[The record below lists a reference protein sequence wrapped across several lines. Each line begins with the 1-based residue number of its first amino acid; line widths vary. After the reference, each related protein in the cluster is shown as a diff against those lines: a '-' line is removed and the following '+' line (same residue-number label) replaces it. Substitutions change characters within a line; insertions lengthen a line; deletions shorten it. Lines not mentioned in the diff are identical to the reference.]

1 MRYERERP
9 GELVHVD
16 VKEVARIPDGGGRR
30 ALGRG
35 CGSARGAGL
44 SCLHVA
50 VDDFSRVS
58 YAELLADE
66 RKETARAFAAGTI
79 AFFGGLGVRVE
90 RVMTDNGSAYRSAAF
105 AGELASRGIGHKFT
119 RPFSP
124 WQDGKAERMNRTL
137 AQEWQ
142 YARARESE
150 GAGSE
155 DPAPHLEHYNW
166 ERPHSA
172 CGGLPPMSR
181 ILGVNNVMAH
191 SS

>member
-35 CGSARGAGL
+35 CGSARGASL
-44 SCLHVA
+44 SCPHVT

-66 RKETARAFAAGTI
+66 RKETTRAFVAGAI

-124 WQDGKAERMNRTL
+124 WQNGKAERMNRTL

-142 YARARESE
+142 YARARRARAPGPRTWRPTSSTTI
-150 GAGSE
+150 GSVRTARAE
-155 DPAPHLEHYNW
+155 DFRRCHAY
-166 ERPHSA
+166 SA
-172 CGGLPPMSR
+172 
-181 ILGVNNVMAH
+181 
-191 SS
+191 